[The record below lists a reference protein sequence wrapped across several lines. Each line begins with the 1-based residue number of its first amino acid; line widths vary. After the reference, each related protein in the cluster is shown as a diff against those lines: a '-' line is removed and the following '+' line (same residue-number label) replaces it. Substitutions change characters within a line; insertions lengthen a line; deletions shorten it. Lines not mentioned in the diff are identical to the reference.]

1 MQIKGKVAIITGAS
15 SGIGLATAKLLTEKG
30 AKVAL
35 VSRSEEEL
43 NKISRI
49 LKDSFV
55 VKADMSRPEEV
66 KAMVKKVKGHYGRI
80 DILVNNA
87 GRGYHV
93 PITEIDPDKF
103 KFLFDLNVLGLLIA
117 IQKVIPAM
125 KKQGGGAIVN
135 ISSGTSLM
143 AIPGIAA
150 YSSTKRAINAISL
163 TAREELKSEN
173 ITVSVVYPYIT
184 KTNFHK
190 NLVNDEDWEM
200 QQRPGM
206 APFDPPELIAQKI
219 LEAVETGEAE
229 IFAHDW
235 MKPKKD

>member
-1 MQIKGKVAIITGAS
+1 MQIKGKVAIVTGSS
-15 SGIGLATAKLLTEKG
+15 SGIGLATAKLLSEKG

-35 VSRSEEEL
+35 ISRSEEEL
-43 NKISRI
+43 KKISKT

-55 VKADMSRPEEV
+55 VKTDMSKPVEV
-66 KAMVKKVKGHYGRI
+66 KAMVRKVADRFGRI

-93 PITEIDPDKF
+93 DLMSIEVEKF
-103 KFLFDLNVLGLLIA
+103 RMLFDLNVMGPLIA
-117 IQKVIPAM
+117 MQEVVTFM
-125 KKQGGGAIVN
+125 KKQKEGSIVN
-135 ISSGTSLM
+135 ISSGTSLI

-150 YSSTKRAINAISL
+150 YSATKRAINAISL
-163 TAREELKSEN
+163 TAREELKKDN
-173 ITVSVVYPYIT
+173 ITVSLVYPYIT

-190 NLVNDEDWEM
+190 NLLNNEDWEM
-200 QQRPGM
+200 RQRPGM

-219 LEAVETGEAE
+219 LEAIETGEAE

-235 MKPKKD
+235 MKPKL